1 MFRRTLSAIVLV
13 SSVLLSATALAQ
25 VNFGTG
31 EINLRGTLIFE
42 KKFKNARLAVN
53 SGNRAMKSFQLNADK
68 LQELL
73 KLYKSG
79 TKIEA
84 CIDMKEQLDGGK
96 LKADLLKLRPLGPD
110 EAVLVYTGKIK
121 GCAVSKGCKEFGKTI
136 ESSLLGES
144 AKIQDQG
151 QDYFGCMP

>member
-1 MFRRTLSAIVLV
+1 MFRRTISALILIVSIF
-13 SSVLLSATALAQ
+13 SSSGVYAQ

-31 EINLRGTLIFE
+31 EINLRGTLIFQ
-42 KKFKNARLAVN
+42 KKFKNARLTVN
-53 SGNRAMKSFQLNADK
+53 SGNRAMKSFQLNSDK

-121 GCAVSKGCKEFGKTI
+121 GCAPTKGCKEFGKTI
-136 ESSLLGES
+136 ESSLLGDS
-144 AKIQDQG
+144 AQVQDQG
-151 QDYFGCMP
+151 QDYFGCLP

>member
-1 MFRRTLSAIVLV
+1 MFRRTIGALV
-13 SSVLLSATALAQ
+13 ATLLFSIPIFAQ
-25 VNFGTG
+25 VNFGEG
-31 EINLRGTLIFE
+31 EINLTGTLIFE

-53 SGNRAMKSFQLNADK
+53 SGNRAMKSFQLNSDK

-96 LKADLLKLRPLGPD
+96 LKADLIKLRPLGPD

-121 GCAVSKGCKEFGKTI
+121 GCAPTKGCKEFGKSI
-136 ESSLLGES
+136 QNSLLGSS
-144 AKIQDQG
+144 ALAKDQG
-151 QDYFGCMP
+151 QDYFGCLP

>member
-1 MFRRTLSAIVLV
+1 MFRRTLGALIASI
-13 SSVLLSATALAQ
+13 LLFSLPLLAQ
-25 VNFGTG
+25 VNFGEG

-42 KKFKNARLAVN
+42 KKFKNARLSVN
-53 SGNRAMKSFQLNADK
+53 SGNRAMKSFQLSSDK

-96 LKADLLKLRPLGPD
+96 LKAELIKLRPLGPD
-110 EAVLVYTGKIK
+110 EAVLVYSGKIK
-121 GCAVSKGCKEFGKTI
+121 GCAPTKGCREFGKNI
-136 ESSLLGES
+136 ESSLLGS
-144 AKIQDQG
+144 TALVKDQS
-151 QDYFGCMP
+151 QDYFGCLP

>member
-1 MFRRTLSAIVLV
+1 MKTALVASILIFSAPL
-13 SSVLLSATALAQ
+13 LAQ
-25 VNFGTG
+25 VNFGEG
-31 EINLRGTLIFE
+31 EINLTGTLIFE
-42 KKFKNARLAVN
+42 KKIKNARLAVN
-53 SGNRAMKSFQLNADK
+53 SGNRAMKSFQLNSDK

-96 LKADLLKLRPLGPD
+96 LQADLIKLRPLGPD

-121 GCAVSKGCKEFGKTI
+121 GCAPTKGCKEFGKNI
-136 ESSLLGES
+136 QSSLLGS
-144 AKIQDQG
+144 TALAKNQG
-151 QDYFGCMP
+151 QDYFGCLP